1 MKLLRLRTNLHPQTK
16 DDVPL
21 IVYTVGTE
29 EQRAMSRL
37 KGFSANQL
45 FVTFAGS
52 GSFRPL
58 GEKKWDIVEPG
69 SLLFIPADLP
79 HEYVPQGDE
88 PWQVGY
94 VTYFERTPGV
104 LREWGFGETP
114 LQRKLGDT
122 SRLFALLETM
132 WRMLGD
138 EYDCW
143 QAAET
148 LFAFLLALKKEAS
161 AEAPP
166 FRAATPD
173 PAQLRRSVVDNAVRF
188 LHDHLQR
195 EVTMT
200 ELSARIGYSQ
210 KQLVRL
216 FRARLGVTPM
226 QYLLRIRLQ
235 TARTLLREHPH
246 MTVRQ
251 TAAFIGMEPVYLT
264 RLFRREFGVTPS
276 SYAAG
281 MAERDD

>member
-29 EQRAMSRL
+29 EQRALTRM

-58 GEKKWDIVEPG
+58 GETKWDIVEPG
-69 SLLFIPADLP
+69 SLLYIPADLP

-88 PWQVGY
+88 PWRVGY
-94 VTYFERTPGV
+94 ATYFERTPGV
-104 LREWGFGETP
+104 LREWGFGESP
-114 LQRKLGDT
+114 LLRKLRDT
-122 SRLFALLETM
+122 SRVYELLEAL
-132 WRMLGD
+132 WRMLD
-138 EYDCW
+138 QSCDCW

-148 LFAFLLALKKEAS
+148 LFALLLTLKKEAS
-161 AEAPP
+161 SEAPP

-195 EVTMT
+195 DVSMT

-226 QYLLRIRLQ
+226 QYLLRIRLH
-235 TARTLLREHPH
+235 TARMLLHEHPH

-276 SYAAG
+276 SFAAG
-281 MAERDD
+281 SVDSD